1 MSGIDATSLDVIK
14 GFYDGIFQTTI
25 TVSGTKV
32 AEVAKL
38 IENIF
43 RFVNISM
50 DNEMAM
56 PAASLGV
63 NVWESFTPPQ
73 PIPSS
78 RGFTPGRESAGTAYP
93 STNFLSW
100 KIQLELGVPLRVELA
115 DDVNRRMP
123 DYVVRRLVEAFDKR
137 LIPL

>member
-78 RGFTPGRESAGTAYP
+78 RGFTPAGNRLALPTHRPISSRGRSSWNSASLYAWSSRT
-93 STNFLSW
+93 T
-100 KIQLELGVPLRVELA
+100 
-115 DDVNRRMP
+115 
-123 DYVVRRLVEAFDKR
+123 
-137 LIPL
+137 